1 MWLFIPSRAARVN
14 ITAVR
19 TPAAPGS
26 QISTGTLFTHKTA
39 AAGPRESGCSF
50 HFHALFGFMS
60 CINRPVICK
69 HEIRGL
75 ESPTNQINTVY
86 LTCACKPCL
95 SRTNS
100 LFMRGVASSPC
111 GVVHLQEGL
120 DDQRELILDDVQV
133 AGHGCRREAQASI

>member
-1 MWLFIPSRAARVN
+1 MEISHRLRARPWKSRCVLMWLFIPSRAARVN

-60 CINRPVICK
+60 CINSPVICK

-86 LTCACKPCL
+86 LICACKPCL
-95 SRTNS
+95 SRINS
-100 LFMRGVASSPC
+100 LFMRVC
-111 GVVHLQEGL
+111 C
-120 DDQRELILDDVQV
+120 ILTLR
-133 AGHGCRREAQASI
+133 GCPPSGRPG